1 MKNKIIKK
9 VKKEL
14 ELSDSFFDHEIEI
27 IINIVSKVLDKYIKE
42 NDKKINLIEFIKKL
56 FYLLRA
62 NFINLL
68 FFSNKYSYLRLHQLP
83 IYVNMYLV

>member
-9 VKKEL
+9 IKKKL
-14 ELSDSFFDHEIEI
+14 DLSDSFFDHEI
-27 IINIVSKVLDKYIKE
+27 INIISKVLDKYIKE

-62 NFINLL
+62 NFTNLL
-68 FFSNKYSYLRLHQLP
+68 FFRTNIL
-83 IYVNMYLV
+83 I

>member
-9 VKKEL
+9 IKKKL
-14 ELSDSFFDHEIEI
+14 DLSDSFFDHEI
-27 IINIVSKVLDKYIKE
+27 INIISKILDKYIKE

-56 FYLLRA
+56 FYLLRS

-68 FFSNKYSYLRLHQLP
+68 FFRTNIH
-83 IYVNMYLV
+83 I